1 MRDMAGADDS
11 NGGFGFV
18 ELEWLEFEMPYVFKA
33 VLLAR
38 PLKNN
43 VFAPRKRSTF
53 EEPYALVLQGAA
65 YYRLPKCLSD
75 CAIRLRR
82 HRKFQKKQNSDR
94 GAFFRR
100 CEPELAASQRRDGS
114 HVVA

>member
-1 MRDMAGADDS
+1 MAGADDS
-11 NGGFGFV
+11 NVGFSFV
-18 ELEWLEFEMPYVFKA
+18 ELEWLEFEMPYVFQA

-38 PLKNN
+38 PLKSN

-53 EEPYALVLQGAA
+53 EEPCALVLRGAA

-82 HRKFQKKQNSDR
+82 HRKKPEKTK
-94 GAFFRR
+94 FRSWG
-100 CEPELAASQRRDGS
+100 L
-114 HVVA
+114 